1 MAPLSQ
7 SLITTVSI
15 MKLPTLAPFI
25 LTSSLAC
32 FASAAW
38 GQSADT
44 SKSAATPGASVPA
57 DNTKS
62 NRDPS
67 NRERTAD
74 DQKNNMSDE
83 KLTQQIR
90 RNVMAD
96 KSLSTYAHNAKI
108 VSVNGTVTL
117 NGVVHSEAERSHV
130 AQIAAEVAGKA
141 NVVNDI
147 KVEPK

>member
-1 MAPLSQ
+1 M
-7 SLITTVSI
+7 TVSV
-15 MKLPTLAPFI
+15 MKIRTLAPFI
-25 LTSSLAC
+25 VTSTLAL
-32 FASAAW
+32 FASAGW
-38 GQSADT
+38 GQSADAP
-44 SKSAATPGASVPA
+44 KPAAAAGASVPA

-62 NRDPS
+62 NREDPS
-67 NRERTAD
+67 NRDRTAD

-83 KLTQQIR
+83 KITQQIR

-147 KVEPK
+147 KVAPK

>member
-1 MAPLSQ
+1 
-7 SLITTVSI
+7 

-25 LTSSLAC
+25 FTSSLAF

-38 GQSADT
+38 GQSAET
-44 SKSAATPGASVPA
+44 SKPAAASGASVPA

-62 NRDPS
+62 NKEDPS

-74 DQKNNMSDE
+74 DQKNNTSDE
-83 KLTQQIR
+83 KITQQIR

-117 NGVVHSEAERSHV
+117 NGVVHSEAERSRV
-130 AQIAAEVAGKA
+130 AQIAAGVAGQA
-141 NVVNDI
+141 NVINDI

>member
-1 MAPLSQ
+1 
-7 SLITTVSI
+7 
-15 MKLPTLAPFI
+15 MKIPTLAPFI
-25 LTSSLAC
+25 VTSTLAL
-32 FASAAW
+32 FVSAGW

-44 SKSAATPGASVPA
+44 DTRKPAAAASASVPA

-62 NRDPS
+62 NRENPS
-67 NRERTAD
+67 NRDRTAD

-83 KLTQQIR
+83 KITQQIR